1 MEKGIEEG
9 IEKGLEKGMEKGMEK
24 GVVKGREE
32 ERLSIVL
39 KMKSLNIPAKT
50 IAEVTGLSVEE
61 IGRA

>member
-24 GVVKGREE
+24 DREE

-50 IAEVTGLSVEE
+50 IAEVTGISLEE
-61 IGRA
+61 VDKYN